1 MKVQLPNASAVVVP
15 SSVVPSKMLMVLLGS
30 AVPASVGVASLVL
43 PPEVSAPVTGA
54 TSSVTLATTGVAGAA
69 VSTVRANAELAV
81 LTLPAVSVAVAVRLW
96 LPSVRAVVGVKVQL
110 PEASAVVV
118 PSSVVPSKTL
128 TVLLASAVPVSVG
141 VASLVLLP
149 AVMAPV
155 TGATSSVT
163 VLMTGAASVVPVGAT
178 VTVAAG
184 LTLPAGSVAVALTT
198 VPLVNGVVGV

>member
-1 MKVQLPNASAVVVP
+1 MLTLPAGSVAVAVRLWLPSVRAAVVGVKVQLPEASAVVVP
-15 SSVVPSKMLMVLLGS
+15 SSVVPSKMLMVLLAS

-128 TVLLASAVPVSVG
+128 MVLLAFC
-141 VASLVLLP
+141 
-149 AVMAPV
+149 
-155 TGATSSVT
+155 GAGQRGRGIV
-163 VLMTGAASVVPVGAT
+163 GAAAQP
-178 VTVAAG
+178 
-184 LTLPAGSVAVALTT
+184 
-198 VPLVNGVVGV
+198 